1 MSGFIDGF
9 PVFALVTVVVLMVV
23 SLLRVWWG
31 PTVYDRLIAVAL
43 IMAKGVTVIALFGFA
58 LGRPELFLDM
68 AIAYA
73 LLAFL
78 LPLAMGKYF
87 EGTGH
92 R

>member
-1 MSGFIDGF
+1 MSGFVDGF
-9 PVFALVTVVVLMVV
+9 LLFALIAVLVLMIV

-31 PTVYDRLIAVAL
+31 PTIYDRLIAVAL
-43 IMAKGVTVIALFGFA
+43 IMAKGVAVIALLGFA
-58 LGRPELFLDM
+58 FGRPDLFLDM

-87 EGTGH
+87 EGTDH

>member
-1 MSGFIDGF
+1 MSGFVDGF
-9 PVFALVTVVVLMVV
+9 LVFAMVAVVVLMAA

-43 IMAKGVTVIALFGFA
+43 IMAKGVAIIALLGFV

-87 EGTGH
+87 EGTDH
-92 R
+92 Q